1 MIPRS
6 EEELKYLNE
15 LETLSFVICKRG
27 QSNRYFIIIEQ
38 SASKIIPCYL
48 TKKGIVSTFKNED
61 YFNSYEECVQF
72 IEERYQI
79 TGTCLTIPQYKG
91 IDANE

>member
-15 LETLSFVICKRG
+15 LETLSFVICKRD
-27 QSNRYFIIIEQ
+27 QNNRYFIIIEQ
-38 SASKIIPCYL
+38 SASKMMPCYL
-48 TKKGIVSTFKNED
+48 IKSGIAKTFKNED
-61 YFNSYEECVQF
+61 YFNSYNECVAF
-72 IEERYQI
+72 IEERYEI
-79 TGTCLTIPQYKG
+79 VDTSITIPQYKG